1 MVFHHL
7 HSLRQCT
14 RIPIC
19 TSLPILVNLFISIS
33 LNMCILAILMG
44 TVWYSF
50 VIFICTSLMI
60 GDIDYHFMYSLA
72 IFLSSFEK

>member
-1 MVFHHL
+1 M
-7 HSLRQCT
+7 
-14 RIPIC
+14 
-19 TSLPILVNLFISIS
+19 
-33 LNMCILAILMG
+33 AILMG

-50 VIFICTSLMI
+50 VISICTSLMI